1 MQNAVYEDFI
11 ARLDLLEARK
21 SEAKAK
27 YEELSRLASDLR
39 RELDAFA
46 GSEAVDKAVAAYR
59 AKDPLFS
66 L

>member
-27 YEELSRLASDLR
+27 YEELLKVL
-39 RELDAFA
+39 E
-46 GSEAVDKAVAAYR
+46 
-59 AKDPLFS
+59 
-66 L
+66 